1 MLDYHQK
8 QTPRMYQGQGLPPA
22 VQSKLLPGRDLVWA
36 GPETSLIRYGGRST
50 APPEPVDVEKNSA
63 GKRMIN
69 TPQNMAAPD
78 LAMMD
83 EIWNGEFAKVFQPY
97 LPHIWYLSPTEVCPS
112 PRWRRFKDSA
122 KVRFCCQTCGHGWTS
137 MKGRVVFW
145 YFLHI
150 PYCEGYVQFKLY
162 GQQCQRCNNG
172 MFEPAMWY
180 PEEVNKVLCNL
191 YNRIGQTYYGFVKPP
206 IRYDRR
212 AGKPRTQHNAT
223 LCQACRDGE
232 CDSRPRTTTPTSGH
246 VAVPSPT
253 PGTTKLQV
261 VRV

>member
-1 MLDYHQK
+1 MEYVPDYSHCLE
-8 QTPRMYQGQGLPPA
+8 PIAGQGCP
-22 VQSKLLPGRDLVWA
+22 VGT
-36 GPETSLIRYGGRST
+36 GPMFYADR
-50 APPEPVDVEKNSA
+50 
-63 GKRMIN
+63 
-69 TPQNMAAPD
+69 
-78 LAMMD
+78 MD
-83 EIWNGEFAKVFQPY
+83 EIWFGEFAKVFAPY
-97 LPHIWYLSPTEVCPS
+97 LPNIWNLTPTETCPS

-145 YFLHI
+145 YFFHV
-150 PYCEGYVQFKLY
+150 PYCEGHVQFKLY

-232 CDSRPRTTTPTSGH
+232 CDSRPRAQGKVVQITQQP
-246 VAVPSPT
+246 VAVVNAIPAP
-253 PGTTKLQV
+253 PNTTVHKV
-261 VRV
+261 VTRT

>member
-1 MLDYHQK
+1 MDYVADYSQCLD
-8 QTPRMYQGQGLPPA
+8 PLVSQGCAIGN
-22 VQSKLLPGRDLVWA
+22 
-36 GPETSLIRYGGRST
+36 
-50 APPEPVDVEKNSA
+50 APMFYTD
-63 GKRMIN
+63 R
-69 TPQNMAAPD
+69 
-78 LAMMD
+78 MD
-83 EIWNGEFAKVFQPY
+83 EIWFGEFAKVFAPY
-97 LPHIWYLSPTEVCPS
+97 LPNIWNLTPTEICPS
-112 PRWRRFKDSA
+112 TRWRRFKDSA

-145 YFLHI
+145 YFFHV
-150 PYCEGYVQFKLY
+150 PYCEGHVQFKLY

-232 CDSRPRTTTPTSGH
+232 CDSRPRAQGQPTKVVQYTTT
-246 VAVPSPT
+246 
-253 PGTTKLQV
+253 GTTTTTTQQQLNQQLPPPPATV
-261 VRV
+261 VNTIAAPPISVRKVLTRT